1 MSFVRRH
8 PIFFIFILLGAAVA
22 GLTAHTYMKN
32 QGAGDDGWGS
42 DTTIVVTEP
51 ARIATIVDEVESI
64 GTTRAN
70 ESVALTTKVTDT
82 ISKIHFSDGMFVEKG
97 DILLELT
104 NSEETAM
111 LAEAQATLDE
121 ATRQYDRL
129 RNLINQNLAS
139 EQQLDEVRA
148 RVETAEARLEAVVAR
163 LDDRLL
169 RAPFSGVLG
178 FRNVSPGSLV
188 TQNTVVTTLDDID
201 TIKLDFSVPERF
213 LSVLEPGQEV
223 IAKSTAWPDKQFT
236 GTVQTIGSRVDP
248 VTRSVSVR
256 AYIDNEDKQLRP
268 GMLLT
273 VRLVRKREDALVI
286 PEESVIP
293 IQDKHYVYRVDDT
306 NTAQRVEVEI
316 GRRRRG
322 IVEVL
327 GGLEEGDPVI
337 TQGVVKVRPGN
348 KVELKQPGESQ
359 RG

>member
-8 PIFFIFILLGAAVA
+8 PIFFIFILLVAGIA
-22 GLTAHTYMKN
+22 GLTAHTYVKN
-32 QGAGDDGWGS
+32 QGAGDDGRGS

-64 GTTRAN
+64 GTARAN
-70 ESVALTTKVTDT
+70 ESVALTAKVTDT
-82 ISKIHFSDGMFVEKG
+82 ISKVHFSDGMYVEEG

-121 ATRQYDRL
+121 STRQYNRV
-129 RNLINQNLAS
+129 RNLIHQNLAS
-139 EQQLDEVRA
+139 EQQLDEAKA
-148 RVETAEARLEAVVAR
+148 RVETAEARLEAIVAR

-201 TIKLDFSVPERF
+201 IIKLDFSIPERF

-248 VTRSVSVR
+248 VTRSVAVR
-256 AYIDNEDKQLRP
+256 ANIDNEDKQLRP

-286 PEESVIP
+286 PEESVVP

-316 GRRRRG
+316 GRRRPG

-327 GGLEEGDPVI
+327 AGLEEGDPVI
-337 TQGVVKVRPGN
+337 TQGVIKVRPGS
-348 KVELKQPGESQ
+348 KVKLKPSGESQ
-359 RG
+359 QG